1 MHSFLSSATTS
12 YTERWQQYKRNKMDN
27 NKSTRLANKLF
38 PVKEEYEI
46 DILNIPAEK
55 RKLSTETYDFTVST
69 IVEYIKDEHIDI
81 PMFQRGYVWNRAQA
95 SRLIE
100 SLIIQCPIPVVYLSQ
115 NSDETLSVIDGNQ
128 RLTSISLYLNDEF
141 PLTGLATYPE
151 LDGFK
156 YSELDPRFQ
165 RHIKNRTIRCIV
177 ILKDTHPQIKFD
189 VFERLNTGSVKLNPQ
204 ELRHGIYNGPLIDTI
219 EKLSNISTYKKAT
232 STTNDKRMKGEEM
245 ILRYFALQSDWQN
258 YEKPMTTYLNTYAE
272 TNRFFNQ
279 QTIEE
284 LSRTFKNNFEKC
296 LELYGDFTF
305 KTFDESKKRLKSNT
319 ALFDAQMLSMTIVNP
334 SMDELSALN
343 KNNVIQRLTELLGN
357 EEFYNSLTK
366 ATTDKKVVHK
376 RINDY
381 TEFLRSL
388 L

>member
-1 MHSFLSSATTS
+1 
-12 YTERWQQYKRNKMDN
+12 MDN

-46 DILNIPAEK
+46 DILDIPAEK
-55 RKLSTETYDFTVST
+55 RKLNTETYDFTVST
-69 IVEYIKDEHIDI
+69 IVEYISEKHIDI

-151 LDGFK
+151 LDSFK
-156 YSELDPRFQ
+156 FSELDPRFQ
-165 RHIKNRTIRCIV
+165 RHIRNRTIRCIV

-204 ELRHGIYNGPLIDTI
+204 ELRHGIYNGPLIEAI
-219 EKLSNISTYKKAT
+219 EKLSNISSFKKAT

-245 ILRYFALQSDWQN
+245 ILRYFALHNNWRN
-258 YEKPMTTYLNTYAE
+258 YEKPMTTFLNTYAE
-272 TNRFFNQ
+272 SNRFFSQ
-279 QTIEE
+279 ETIED
-284 LSRTFKNNFEKC
+284 LSYNFRKNFDKC

-305 KTFDESKKRLKSNT
+305 KTFDETKKRLKSNT
-319 ALFDAQMLSMTIVNP
+319 ALFDAQMISMEILNP
-334 SMDELSALN
+334 SIEQIQEID
-343 KNNVIQRLTELLGN
+343 KNMVLERLTELLGN
-357 EEFYNSLTK
+357 EEFYASLTK
-366 ATTDKKVVHK
+366 GTTDKSVVHR
-376 RINDY
+376 RINNY
-381 TEFLRSL
+381 TDFLRNIL
-388 L
+388 

>member
-1 MHSFLSSATTS
+1 
-12 YTERWQQYKRNKMDN
+12 MDN

-46 DILNIPAEK
+46 DILDIPAEK

-69 IVEYIKDEHIDI
+69 IVEYIKEKHIHI

-128 RLTSISLYLNDEF
+128 RLTSINLFLNDEF

-204 ELRHGIYNGPLIDTI
+204 ELRHGIYNGPLIDAI
-219 EKLSNISTYKKAT
+219 KELSNISTFKKAT
-232 STTNDKRMKGEEM
+232 STAKDKRMKGEEM
-245 ILRYFALQSDWQN
+245 ILRYFALQGDWQN
-258 YEKPMTTYLNTYAE
+258 YKKPMTTYLNTYAE
-272 TNRFFNQ
+272 NQ
-279 QTIEE
+279 RGLDEQTIET
-284 LSRTFKNNFEKC
+284 LSTTFKRNFEKC
-296 LELYGDFTF
+296 LELYGEFTF
-305 KTFDESKKRLKSNT
+305 KTFDSSRKRLKSNT
-319 ALFDAQMLSMTIVNP
+319 ALFDAQMLSMTNVNP
-334 SMDELSALN
+334 SMDELVLLDKNMIIN
-343 KNNVIQRLTELLGN
+343 KLTELLEN
-357 EEFYNSLTK
+357 EDFYKSITK

-381 TEFLRSL
+381 TKFLRSL

>member
-1 MHSFLSSATTS
+1 
-12 YTERWQQYKRNKMDN
+12 MDN

-46 DILNIPAEK
+46 DILDIPAEK
-55 RKLSTETYDFTVST
+55 RKLNTETYDFTVST
-69 IVEYIKDEHIDI
+69 IVEYISDKHIEI

-151 LDGFK
+151 LDSFK
-156 YSELDPRFQ
+156 FSELDPRFQ
-165 RHIKNRTIRCIV
+165 RHIRNRTIRCIV

-204 ELRHGIYNGPLIDTI
+204 ELRHGIYNGPLIRVI
-219 EKLSNISTYKKAT
+219 EKLSNISSFKKAT

-245 ILRYFALQSDWQN
+245 ILRYFALHNNWEN
-258 YEKPMTTYLNTYAE
+258 YEKPMTTYLNSYAE
-272 TNRFFNQ
+272 SNRFYDE
-279 QTIEE
+279 QTIER
-284 LSRTFKNNFEKC
+284 LSETFKINFNKC
-296 LELYGDFTF
+296 MELYGEYTF
-305 KTFDESKKRLKSNT
+305 KTFDASKKRMKANT
-319 ALFDAQMLSMTIVNP
+319 ALFDAQMISMTIVNP
-334 SMDELSALN
+334 TIEHLEGID
-343 KNNVIQRLTELLGN
+343 KNMVIDRLTTLLEN
-357 EEFYNSLTK
+357 EDFYNSLTK
-366 ATTDKKVVHK
+366 GTTDKNVVHK
-376 RINDY
+376 RINEY
-381 TEFLRSL
+381 TTFLREIL
-388 L
+388 

>member
-1 MHSFLSSATTS
+1 
-12 YTERWQQYKRNKMDN
+12 MDN

-38 PVKEEYEI
+38 PEKEEYEI
-46 DILNIPAEK
+46 AILDIPAEK
-55 RKLSTETYDFTVST
+55 RKLNTETYDFTVST
-69 IVEYIKDEHIDI
+69 IVEYISEKHIDI

-115 NSDETLSVIDGNQ
+115 NSNETLSVIDGNQ

-141 PLTGLATYPE
+141 PLSGLATYPE

-156 YSELDPRFQ
+156 FSELDPRFQ
-165 RHIKNRTIRCIV
+165 RHIRNRTIRCIV

-204 ELRHGIYNGPLIDTI
+204 ELRHGIYNGPLIEAI
-219 EKLSNISTYKKAT
+219 EKLSNISSFKKAT
-232 STTNDKRMKGEEM
+232 STSNDKRMKGEEM
-245 ILRYFALQSDWQN
+245 ILRYFALHNNWEN

-272 TNRFFNQ
+272 INRFYDA
-279 QTIEE
+279 QTIENI
-284 LSRTFKNNFEKC
+284 SNTFRINFNKC

-305 KTFDESKKRLKSNT
+305 KTFDETKKRMKSNT
-319 ALFDAQMLSMTIVNP
+319 ALFDAQMISMTRLNP
-334 SMDELSALN
+334 SMEELEALD
-343 KNNVIQRLTELLGN
+343 KDIVIDRLTELLGN
-357 EEFYNSLTK
+357 EDFYKSLTK
-366 ATTDKKVVHK
+366 GTTDKNVVHK

-381 TEFLRSL
+381 TSFLRNIL
-388 L
+388 

>member
-1 MHSFLSSATTS
+1 
-12 YTERWQQYKRNKMDN
+12 MDG

-38 PVKEEYEI
+38 PEKEDYEI
-46 DILNIPAEK
+46 DILDIPADK
-55 RKLSTETYDFTVST
+55 RKLNTETYDFTVST
-69 IVEYIKDEHIDI
+69 IVDYIEDKHIEI

-115 NSDETLSVIDGNQ
+115 NLDETLSVIDGNQ

-156 YSELDPRFQ
+156 FSELDPRFQ
-165 RHIKNRTIRCIV
+165 RHIRNRTIRCIV

-204 ELRHGIYNGPLIDTI
+204 ELRHGIYNGPLIKKL
-219 EKLSNISTYKKAT
+219 EKLSQQSTFKKAT

-245 ILRYFALQSDWQN
+245 VLRYFALHQDWLDYQ
-258 YEKPMTTYLNTYAE
+258 KPMTTYLNNYAE
-272 TNRFFNQ
+272 KNRFIDEHILETLVASFKTNFN
-279 QTIEE
+279 
-284 LSRTFKNNFEKC
+284 KC
-296 LELYGDFTF
+296 HELYGEYTF
-305 KTFDESKKRLKSNT
+305 KTFDENRKRLKSNT
-319 ALFDAQMLSMTIVNP
+319 ALFDAQMISMSIVNP
-334 SMDELSALN
+334 SMEKLEKIQKSIVIDKLQKLLS
-343 KNNVIQRLTELLGN
+343 KED
-357 EEFYNSLTK
+357 FYATITK
-366 ATTDKKVVHK
+366 GTTDRNTVHK

-381 TEFLRSL
+381 TKFLREL
-388 L
+388 IK

>member
-1 MHSFLSSATTS
+1 
-12 YTERWQQYKRNKMDN
+12 MDN

-46 DILNIPAEK
+46 DILDIPAEK
-55 RKLSTETYDFTVST
+55 RKLNTETYDFTVST
-69 IVEYIKDEHIDI
+69 IVEYISAKHIDI

-128 RLTSISLYLNDEF
+128 RLTSISLFLNDEF

-151 LDGFK
+151 LDSFK
-156 YSELDPRFQ
+156 FSELDPRFQ
-165 RHIKNRTIRCIV
+165 RHIRNRTIRCIV

-204 ELRHGIYNGPLIDTI
+204 ELRHGIYNGPLIEEI
-219 EKLSNISTYKKAT
+219 EELSNLSSFKKAT
-232 STTNDKRMKGEEM
+232 STNNDKRMKGEEM
-245 ILRYFALQSDWQN
+245 ILRYFALYNNWQN
-258 YEKPMTTYLNTYAE
+258 YEKPMTTFLNTYAE
-272 TNRFFNQ
+272 NNRFFNQ
-279 QTIEE
+279 EIIEN
-284 LSRTFKNNFEKC
+284 LSQNFKRNLDKC

-305 KTFDESKKRLKSNT
+305 KTFDETKKRMKSNT
-319 ALFDAQMLSMTIVNP
+319 ALFDAQMISMEILNP
-334 SMDELSALN
+334 SIEHIQELD
-343 KNNVIQRLTELLGN
+343 KDMVIERLTELFGN
-357 EEFYNSLTK
+357 EEFYSSLTK
-366 ATTDKKVVHK
+366 GTTDKSVVHR

-381 TEFLRSL
+381 TDFLNNL

>member
-1 MHSFLSSATTS
+1 
-12 YTERWQQYKRNKMDN
+12 MDN

-38 PVKEEYEI
+38 PVKDEYEI
-46 DILNIPAEK
+46 DILDIPAEK

-69 IVEYIKDEHIDI
+69 IVEYIRDKHIDI

-128 RLTSISLYLNDEF
+128 RLTSISLFINDEF
-141 PLTGLATYPE
+141 PLIGLATYPE

-204 ELRHGIYNGPLIDTI
+204 ELRHGIYNGPLIDAI
-219 EKLSNISTYKKAT
+219 EKLSNISSFKKAT
-232 STTNDKRMKGEEM
+232 STANDKRMKGEEM
-245 ILRYFALQSDWQN
+245 ILRYFALQDDWQN
-258 YEKPMTTYLNTYAE
+258 YEKPMTTYLNSYAE
-272 TNRFFNQ
+272 NKRALDKK
-279 QTIEE
+279 TIEE
-284 LSRTFKNNFEKC
+284 MSTDFKKNFEKC

-305 KTFDESKKRLKSNT
+305 KTFDESRKRLKSNT
-319 ALFDAQMLSMTIVNP
+319 ALFDAQMLSMKIINP
-334 SMDELSALN
+334 PM
-343 KNNVIQRLTELLGN
+343 ELLVSLDKN
-357 EEFYNSLTK
+357 TIIDKLTKLLKDDDFYDSITK

-381 TEFLRSL
+381 TDFLRKL

>member
-1 MHSFLSSATTS
+1 
-12 YTERWQQYKRNKMDN
+12 MDN

-55 RKLSTETYDFTVST
+55 RKLNTETYDFTVST
-69 IVEYIKDEHIDI
+69 IVEYIKDEHIEI

-141 PLTGLATYPE
+141 PLSGLATYPE

-156 YSELDPRFQ
+156 FSELDPRFQ
-165 RHIKNRTIRCIV
+165 RHIRNRTIRCIV

-204 ELRHGIYNGPLIDTI
+204 ELRHGIYNGPLIQAI
-219 EKLSNISTYKKAT
+219 EKLSKITTFKKAT
-232 STTNDKRMKGEEM
+232 STVNDKRMKGEEM
-245 ILRYFALQSDWQN
+245 ILRYFALHNNWEN
-258 YEKPMTTYLNTYAE
+258 YEKPMTTYLNNFAE
-272 TNRFFNQ
+272 KNRFYNDEI
-279 QTIEE
+279 IEN
-284 LSRTFKNNFEKC
+284 LSDIFKTNLNKC
-296 LELYGDFTF
+296 IELYGDYTF
-305 KTFDESKKRLKSNT
+305 KTFDETKKRMKSNT
-319 ALFDAQMLSMTIVNP
+319 ALFDAQMISMTIVNP
-334 SMDELSALN
+334 TIEQLEEID
-343 KNNVIQRLTELLGN
+343 KDIVIEKLIDLLDN
-357 EEFYNSLTK
+357 EDYYNTLTK
-366 ATTDKKVVHK
+366 GTTDKKVVQK
-376 RINDY
+376 RINEY
-381 TEFLRSL
+381 TDFLREIL
-388 L
+388 